1 MKHLLF
7 TIFYLLITYFLG
19 CRAPVEI
26 QTTHEE
32 PTPIAKDHVE
42 EIIETQT
49 EWVEETFE
57 RMTIEEKVGQ
67 MIMPRATGYFVNT
80 ESDEYTKMFQL
91 VKNRKVGGFCFFQ
104 GDVYATAVT
113 INKLQEI
120 SNVPL
125 LISADF
131 ERGGPMRIRRMTPF
145 PEAMAVGATRSP
157 ELAFQMGTIVATE
170 SRAIG
175 IHINFAPVVDVN
187 NNPLNP
193 VINTRSYGESPQ
205 LVADIASAYTAGMQS
220 NGLVAT
226 AKHFPGHGDTDVD
239 SHYDLPV
246 LNENRARLDK
256 IELYP
261 FRQLIDKGVMGIMTA
276 HLAVSAL
283 DGKQRIPASLSRK
296 ITTGLLQ
303 NELGFKGLI
312 ITDALEMRGVTKV
325 YNVAEAAIRSV
336 EAGADILLLPPDED
350 AAIDA
355 ILEAIKNGIISQTRI
370 DSSVRKILAVKQWL
384 KLDEN
389 KLIDVNKISDVVSTP
404 EHWQV
409 AKEISQASITVVK
422 NERAIPIN
430 PRKNTLALII
440 SDTDDYR
447 TDINRS
453 GNANPNERVGDYFLN
468 ELRARSNKIKS
479 IRLSPRSNQVDFNAA
494 LMQVREAD
502 VVICAL
508 FVKIRTR
515 TNPYGLSQNLVDFIN
530 SISTEKRSAQKS
542 KNITV
547 AFGNPYA
554 VGVLKN
560 SDAIVFAYS
569 DTELSTEAVA
579 EILFGEISAKG
590 ELPVTIPDAAS
601 GVTMYAFGSGLKISK
616 TTLHEDKTHIALKKF
631 NKVDNTIV
639 TAIADRAFP
648 GAQLITIKDGEVLIH
663 QNYGRMD
670 YSSDSPVITDSTLY
684 DIASLTK
691 VIGTTTAI
699 MKLYDE
705 GKINLE
711 EKVATYL
718 PAFGTNG
725 KEKVTIKNLLLH
737 NSGLPA
743 WQKFYLT
750 CKSADEVLDSIYK
763 SKLIYKTGDSIVY
776 SDFGFIVLG
785 KIIES
790 VTSSTLDTYLRTEF
804 FEPLGMMNTFYNPP
818 AEIIHRTAPTELD
831 TVWRKKLVQGTV
843 HDETAALLG
852 GVAGHAGMFSTA
864 VDIAIF
870 TQMILNGG
878 SYGGVQFIKTETVKL
893 FTERTDLKTKRGLG
907 WDFKTLSGYS
917 SAGNLFRPK
926 SFGHTG
932 FTGTSLWI
940 DPDRNLIVIFLT
952 NRVHPTRANTKINKV
967 RSELHDAVIEA
978 FRKEF

>member
-7 TIFYLLITYFLG
+7 TFYFLLFTYFLG

-26 QTTHEE
+26 QKTHEK
-32 PTPIAKDHVE
+32 PTPIAKEDVE
-42 EIIETQT
+42 EIIETKT
-49 EWVEETFE
+49 DWVEETLE
-57 RMTIEEKVGQ
+57 RLTIEEKVGQ

-80 ESDEYTKMFQL
+80 GSDEYTKML
-91 VKNRKVGGFCFFQ
+91 HLAKNRKVGGFCFFQ

-113 INKLQEI
+113 INKLQEV
-120 SNVPL
+120 SDVPL
-125 LISADF
+125 LNSADF

-145 PEAMAVGATRSP
+145 PEAMAVGAARSP
-157 ELAFQMGTIVATE
+157 ELAFQMGKIVAAE

-175 IHINFAPVVDVN
+175 VHINFAPVVDVN

-205 LVADIASAYTAGMQS
+205 LVADIASAYAAGMQT
-220 NGLVAT
+220 NGLIAT

-246 LNENRARLDK
+246 LNVSRERLDK
-256 IELYP
+256 IELPP
-261 FRQLIDKGVMGIMTA
+261 FKELIDKGVMGIMTA
-276 HLAVSAL
+276 HLAVSAF
-283 DGKQRIPASLSRK
+283 DGKKRIPASLSIN
-296 ITTGLLQ
+296 ITTDLLK

-325 YNVAEAAIRSV
+325 FSVADAAIRSV
-336 EAGADILLLPPDED
+336 ESGADILLLPPDED

-355 ILEAIKNGIISQTRI
+355 ILDAIKKGIISQARI

-389 KLIDVNKISDVVSTP
+389 KLVDVNKISDVVSTP

-409 AKEISQASITVVK
+409 AKEISQTSITVVK

-440 SDTDDYR
+440 SDMDDYR
-447 TDINRS
+447 TDINRP
-453 GNANPNERVGDYFLN
+453 GNANPNERAGDYFLG

-479 IRLSPRSNQVDFNAA
+479 IRLSPRSNQMDFDAA
-494 LMQVREAD
+494 LSQIRASD

-515 TNPYGLSQNLVDFIN
+515 TNPYGLSQNLSDFIN
-530 SISTEKRSAQKS
+530 SISSAKGNGRVV
-542 KNITV
+542 KNIIV
-547 AFGNPYA
+547 AFGNPYT

-560 SDAIVFAYS
+560 SDAVVFAYS
-569 DTELSTEAVA
+569 DSELSTEAVT
-579 EILFGEISAKG
+579 EILFGEIKAKG

-616 TTLHEDKTHIALKKF
+616 TTLHEDKTTTDLKKF
-631 NKVDNTIV
+631 ENVDRTIKS
-639 TAIADRAFP
+639 AISDKAFP
-648 GAQLITIKDGEVLIH
+648 GAQVMVIKEGEVLHH
-663 QNYGRMD
+663 QNYGRQD
-670 YSSDSPVITDSTLY
+670 YSPDSPEVTDSTLY

-691 VIGTTTAI
+691 VVGTTAAI
-699 MKLYDE
+699 MKLLDD
-705 GKINLE
+705 GKINLDNNVI
-711 EKVATYL
+711 KYI
-718 PAFGTNG
+718 PAFAFNG
-725 KEKVTIKNLLLH
+725 KENITIRNLLLH

-750 CKSADEVLDSIYK
+750 CKSADEVLDSIYN
-763 SKLIYKTGDSIVY
+763 SKLIYKTGDSTVY

-818 AEIIHRTAPTELD
+818 AEIIQRTAPTELD
-831 TVWRKKLVQGTV
+831 TVWRKKLVHGSV
-843 HDETAALLG
+843 HDETASLLG
-852 GVAGHAGMFSTA
+852 GISGHAGIFSTA
-864 VDIAIF
+864 SDLAKF
-870 TQMILNGG
+870 AQMILNGG
-878 SYGGVQFIKTETVKL
+878 SYGGVQYIKTETVKL
-893 FTERTDLKTKRGLG
+893 FTERTDLKTKRGRG
-907 WDFKTLSGYS
+907 WDFKTLNGYS
-917 SAGNLFRPK
+917 SAGNLFSPK

-952 NRVHPTRANTKINKV
+952 NRVHPTRANNKIIKI
-967 RSELHDAVIEA
+967 RSELHDEVIEA
-978 FRKEF
+978 LR

>member
-7 TIFYLLITYFLG
+7 TFYFLLFTYFFG

-26 QTTHEE
+26 QKTHEE
-32 PTPIAKDHVE
+32 PTPIDKEDVE
-42 EIIETQT
+42 EIIEAKTD
-49 EWVEETFE
+49 WVEEILN
-57 RMTIEEKVGQ
+57 RLTIEEKVGQ
-67 MIMPRATGYFVNT
+67 MIMPRSTGYFVNT
-80 ESDEYTKMFQL
+80 ESDEYNKML
-91 VKNRKVGGFCFFQ
+91 HLAKNRKVGGFCFFQ

-120 SNVPL
+120 SDVPL

-145 PEAMAVGATRSP
+145 PEAMAVGATRNS
-157 ELAFQMGTIVATE
+157 ELAFQMGKIVAAE

-175 IHINFAPVVDVN
+175 VHINFAPVADVN

-205 LVADIASAYTAGMQS
+205 LVADIASAYAAGMQA

-246 LNENRARLDK
+246 LNVSRDRLNQV
-256 IELYP
+256 ELYP
-261 FRQLIDKGVMGIMTA
+261 FKKLIDKGVMGVMTA
-276 HLAVSAL
+276 HLAVSAF
-283 DGKQRIPASLSRK
+283 DGKKRIPASLSK
-296 ITTGLLQ
+296 NITTDLLQ

-312 ITDALEMRGVTKV
+312 ITDALEMKGVTKA
-325 YNVAEAAIRSV
+325 YNVSDAAIRSV
-336 EAGADILLLPPDED
+336 ESGADILLLPPDED

-355 ILEAIKNGIISQTRI
+355 ILNAIKKGKISQARI

-389 KLIDVNKISDVVSTP
+389 KLVDVNKISEVVSSP
-404 EHWQV
+404 EHWKI
-409 AKEISQASITVVK
+409 AKEISQVSITVVK
-422 NERAIPIN
+422 NESAIPIN

-453 GNANPNERVGDYFLN
+453 GNANPNERAGDYFIG

-479 IRLSPRSNQVDFNAA
+479 IRLSPRSNQMDFDAA
-494 LMQVREAD
+494 LSQARASD

-515 TNPYGLSQNLVDFIN
+515 TNPYGLSQNLIDFIN
-530 SISTEKRSAQKS
+530 SISSTKGNGRTAKHIL
-542 KNITV
+542 IT
-547 AFGNPYA
+547 FGNPYT

-560 SDAIVFAYS
+560 SDAVVFAYS
-569 DTELSTEAVA
+569 DTELTTEAVA
-579 EILFGEISAKG
+579 EILFGEIKAKG
-590 ELPVTIPDAAS
+590 ELPVTIPDATS

-616 TTLHEDKTHIALKKF
+616 TTLYEDKATTDLKKF
-631 NKVDNTIV
+631 ENVDRTIKS
-639 TAIADRAFP
+639 AITDKAFP
-648 GAQLITIKDGEVLIH
+648 GAQVMVIKNGEVLHH
-663 QNYGRMD
+663 QNYGRQD
-670 YSSDSPVITDSTLY
+670 YASDSPEITDSTLY

-691 VIGTTTAI
+691 VVGTTTAI

-705 GKINLE
+705 GKINLDD
-711 EKVATYL
+711 KIIKHI
-718 PAFGTNG
+718 PIFSSNG
-725 KEKVTIKNLLLH
+725 KEIITIRNLLLH

-743 WQKFYLT
+743 WQQFYLT
-750 CKSADEVLDSIYK
+750 CKSADEVLDSIYN
-763 SKLIYKTGDSIVY
+763 SKLIYRTGDSIIY

-785 KIIES
+785 KIIEQ
-790 VTSSTLDTYLRTEF
+790 VTGLSLDVYLKNEF
-804 FEPLGMMNTFYNPP
+804 FNPLGMENTFYNPP
-818 AEIIHRTAPTELD
+818 ADLLYRIAPTEID
-831 TVWRKKLVQGTV
+831 TIWRKKLVHGTV

-852 GVAGHAGMFSTA
+852 GISGHSGIFSTA
-864 VDIAIF
+864 SDLAKF
-870 TQMILNGG
+870 AQMVLSGG
-878 SYGGVQFIKTETVKL
+878 SYGGVQYIKSETVKL
-893 FTERTDLKTKRGLG
+893 FTERIDLRTKRGLG
-907 WDFKTLSGYS
+907 WDFKTLNGYS
-917 SAGNLFRPK
+917 SAGNLFSPK

-940 DPDRNLIVIFLT
+940 DPDKNLIVIFLT
-952 NRVHPTRANTKINKV
+952 NRVHPTRANNKIIKI
-967 RSELHDAVIEA
+967 RSELHDAVIETV
-978 FRKEF
+978 R

>member
-1 MKHLLF
+1 MKLLKS
-7 TIFYLLITYFLG
+7 LLTFNFLLLTFFLG
-19 CRAPVEI
+19 CRAPIEI
-26 QTTHEE
+26 QQTHEE
-32 PTPIAKDHVE
+32 PTPIDKEDVE

-49 EWVEETFE
+49 DWVEETLE
-57 RMTIEEKVGQ
+57 RLTIEEKVGQ

-80 ESDEYTKMFQL
+80 ESDEYNRML
-91 VKNRKVGGFCFFQ
+91 HLAKNRKVGGFCFFQ

-120 SNVPL
+120 SDVPL
-125 LISADF
+125 LNSADF

-145 PEAMAVGATRSP
+145 PEAMAVGAARSP
-157 ELAFQMGTIVATE
+157 ELAFQMGKIVAAE

-175 IHINFAPVVDVN
+175 VHINFAPIVDVN

-205 LVADIASAYTAGMQS
+205 LVSELASAYAAGMQS
-220 NGLVAT
+220 NGLIAT

-246 LNENRARLDK
+246 LNVSRERLNK
-256 IELYP
+256 IEIPP
-261 FRQLIDKGVMGIMTA
+261 FKELIDKGVMGIMTA
-276 HLAVSAL
+276 HLAVSAF
-283 DGKQRIPASLSRK
+283 DGKKRIPASLSK
-296 ITTGLLQ
+296 NITTDLLQ

-325 YNVAEAAIRSV
+325 FSVADAAIRSV

-355 ILEAIKNGIISQTRI
+355 ILDAINKGKISQARI

-389 KLIDVNKISDVVSTP
+389 RFVDVNKISDVVSSP

-409 AKEISQASITVVK
+409 AKEIAQASITVVK

-453 GNANPNERVGDYFLN
+453 GNANPNERVGDYFLG

-479 IRLSPRSNQVDFNAA
+479 IRLSPRSNQIDFDAA
-494 LMQVREAD
+494 LKQVRASD
-502 VVICAL
+502 VVVCAL

-530 SISTEKRSAQKS
+530 SISTTKGSVQKS
-542 KNITV
+542 KNIIV

-560 SDAIVFAYS
+560 SDAVVFAYS
-569 DTELSTEAVA
+569 DTELSTEAVT
-579 EILFGEISAKG
+579 EILFGEIKAKG
-590 ELPVTIPDAAS
+590 ELPVTIPDVTS
-601 GVTMYAFGSGLKISK
+601 GVTKYAFGSGLKISK
-616 TTLHEDKTHIALKKF
+616 STLHEDKTITDLKKF
-631 NKVDNTIV
+631 ENVDRTIKS
-639 TAIADRAFP
+639 AISDKAFP
-648 GAQLITIKDGEVLIH
+648 GAQVMVIKEGEVLHH
-663 QNYGRMD
+663 QNYGRQD
-670 YSSDSPVITDSTLY
+670 YSLDSPEVTDSTLY

-691 VIGTTTAI
+691 VVGTTAAI
-699 MKLYDE
+699 MKLLDD
-705 GKINLE
+705 GKINLD
-711 EKVATYL
+711 EKVIKYI
-718 PAFGTNG
+718 PAFAFNG
-725 KEKVTIKNLLLH
+725 KENISIRNLLLH

-750 CKSADEVLDSIYK
+750 CKSADEVLDSIYN
-763 SKLIYKTGDSIVY
+763 SKLIYNTGDSIVY

-804 FEPLGMMNTFYNPP
+804 FEPLGMMNTFYNPT
-818 AEIIHRTAPTELD
+818 AEIIQRTAPTELD
-831 TVWRKKLVQGTV
+831 TVWRKKLVQGAV
-843 HDETAALLG
+843 HDETAALLD

-864 VDIAIF
+864 ADLAIF

-878 SYGGVQFIKTETVKL
+878 SYGGVQYIKTETVKL

-907 WDFKTLSGYS
+907 WDFKTLNGYS
-917 SAGNLFRPK
+917 SAGNLFSSK

-932 FTGTSLWI
+932 FTGTSVWI

-952 NRVHPTRANTKINKV
+952 NRVHPTRTNNKIIKV
-967 RSELHDAVIEA
+967 RSELHDAVIDA
-978 FRKEF
+978 IK